1 MLMSTS
7 NEITLV
13 AKTTKVL
20 YATVDR
26 PERKLNLGGSLQ
38 TSESRSGTLGSIQAK
53 QSGDGMGCMQSPRA
67 S

>member
-1 MLMSTS
+1 MLRSTF

-13 AKTTKVL
+13 AKTSKVL

-26 PERKLNLGGSLQ
+26 PERKLNLGGGSSQ
-38 TSESRSGTLGSIQAK
+38 TSESRSGTPGSIQAK
-53 QSGDGMGCMQSPRA
+53 QSGDGMGCLST

>member
-1 MLMSTS
+1 MLRSTF

-26 PERKLNLGGSLQ
+26 PERKLNLEGGFL
-38 TSESRSGTLGSIQAK
+38 TDE
-53 QSGDGMGCMQSPRA
+53 
-67 S
+67 